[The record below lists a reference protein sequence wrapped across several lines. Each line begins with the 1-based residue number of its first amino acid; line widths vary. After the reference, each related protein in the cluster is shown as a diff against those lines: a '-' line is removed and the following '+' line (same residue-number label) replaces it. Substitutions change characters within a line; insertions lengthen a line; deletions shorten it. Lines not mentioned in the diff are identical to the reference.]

1 MITTLIELLPLI
13 IASAILPSWITA
25 TIFLLQSQH
34 GLKKAIALAGGMAIA
49 RLAQIILFG
58 SIYSSINIKKV
69 LVISPILI
77 TALEIVIGIFFLI
90 SAIRVLFYMSDLD
103 ELPLTWEAH
112 LNRVGPWLT
121 FGIGVLWLL
130 VSGKLWMF
138 TLSAIGI
145 INSADLGTL
154 QRLLAYTFYLVGSQI
169 LIGLPIVVCIILPGR
184 SASILKAWSDLLTK
198 YYRPI
203 IISISSIFSFYFLW
217 HGLYKLF
224 T

>member
-1 MITTLIELLPLI
+1 
-13 IASAILPSWITA
+13 
-25 TIFLLQSQH
+25 
-34 GLKKAIALAGGMAIA
+34 
-49 RLAQIILFG
+49 
-58 SIYSSINIKKV
+58 
-69 LVISPILI
+69 
-77 TALEIVIGIFFLI
+77 
-90 SAIRVLFYMSDLD
+90 MSDLD